1 MLKKILLL
9 SVFLCALCGQGFA
22 QNLTTVSGSNI
33 TDLNGAKLAIGQ
45 LCFQGTDQSDNP
57 IAFGIGGGGQAL
69 KRQYC
74 SAVTA
79 GVVTSFTVPNPATT
93 NPTGIYYRVRVVDSS
108 TGQEVL
114 RYQGVTFAGATFNFD
129 NYTPVISGASLA
141 PLTGN
146 SVSGNLSVT
155 GNGAFTG
162 TVTGSNIPGSI
173 PGAGACTNQFVRALN
188 TAAPPTCNTVGSADL
203 ASGLTLAGITNTS
216 NVIVNPVST
225 ATGAAL
231 TVGGTSTTTGG
242 MSIAIGALGASTE
255 RAAIVPADGSSA
267 AFRVGALSV
276 RAVSAGFLAGAELA
290 SLSSS
295 GITFKTATGTLPATI
310 TNDTA
315 GGIVATNSSGK
326 QTRIIDSGGSLYI
339 GQGGSLLMFGN
350 TSGFT
355 TIGTDAVASGNV
367 AVKAGTYNVL
377 GDTLTQ
383 TMSNKTLA
391 GTTPFNRLRAN
402 QGTALASGNFVF
414 SAGWG
419 TTASI
424 GSIAGTDSAFTFA
437 MTSNGTGQAVNP
449 TITLTFADGTWTNPP
464 VCVASPGPIG
474 GLNPIWIV
482 SSISATQLVVFA
494 NFTPTAGVAYG
505 AQVICVGK

>member
-1 MLKKILLL
+1 MKKLFLAFVFVCLAL
-9 SVFLCALCGQGFA
+9 SARG

-33 TDLNGAKLAIGQ
+33 QDLNGAKLAIGQ

-79 GVVTSFTVPNPATT
+79 GVVTSFTVPNPAST

-114 RYQGVTFAGATFNFD
+114 RYTGVSFAGATFNFD

-141 PLTGN
+141 ALTGN

-155 GNGAFTG
+155 GNVAATG
-162 TVTGSNIPGSI
+162 TVTGTNIPGSI

-188 TAAPPTCNTVGSADL
+188 SAAAPTCNTVGSADL
-203 ASGLTLAGITNTS
+203 ASGLTLTGITNTS
-216 NVIVNPVST
+216 NMIVNPSST
-225 ATGAAL
+225 GTGAAL
-231 TVGGTSTTTGG
+231 TIGGTSSTTGG
-242 MSIAIGALGASTE
+242 MSVFVGALGSQTE
-255 RAAIVPADGSSA
+255 RAAIVPADGPTA
-267 AFRVGALSV
+267 AFRVGSLSV
-276 RAVSAGFLAGAELA
+276 RALSAGFLTGAELA

-326 QTRIIDSGGSLYI
+326 QTRIIDSGGSFYI

-367 AVKAGTYNVL
+367 TVKAGTYNVV

-383 TMSNKTLA
+383 TISGKTLA
-391 GTTPFNRLRAN
+391 GTTPYNRLRAN
-402 QGTALASGNFVF
+402 QGTALASGNFAF

-424 GSIAGTDSAFTFA
+424 GSIAGTDAAFTFT
-437 MTSNGTGQAVNP
+437 MTSNGTGQAANP
-449 TITLTFADGTWTNPP
+449 TVTLTFADGTFTSAP
-464 VCVASPGPIG
+464 VCVTTLGPTTGASAP
-474 GLNPIWIV
+474 WIIN
-482 SSISATQLVVFA
+482 SISATQLVLTFNTTGPA
-494 NFTPTAGVAYG
+494 AGFTYG
-505 AQVICVGK
+505 AAVVCIGK